1 MTAGRR
7 LARRAATAALLG
19 ALAVALAVS
28 ALLAVLRTTGPPG
41 RRGIELVALTPLG
54 LPLAGAALVLALLLV
69 LRSRRLALVA
79 AAAALVV
86 GGLHAWWLAPL
97 YVGASPAAA
106 AGPELVVMTQNFED
120 GDAAALAALVR
131 RHDVDV
137 LVLTD
142 SPSWQVEEVRAAGLR
157 RALPYTTRDHG
168 NGSVV
173 LSRFRITDDARV
185 SDGGDSRSMV
195 LHVPDLGRVHVV
207 AVHPTPPYQ
216 DGGRRWATDWQRI
229 LDRLEGRRHGG
240 GTDPLVVLG
249 DFNATRDHAPV
260 RALEEMGLR
269 DSGEVLNRGVVPTW
283 PANGWEERLGV
294 QVPAVVPLDH
304 VLTGPGLVPV
314 DLVVSDAALSD
325 HRAVIVTLVPA
336 AG

>member
-1 MTAGRR
+1 MTARRR

-19 ALAVALAVS
+19 ALTVALAVS

-69 LRSRRLALVA
+69 FRSRPLALAA

-97 YVGASPAAA
+97 YVGGSPAAA
-106 AGPELVVMTQNFED
+106 AGPGLVVMTQNFEE
-120 GDAAALAALVR
+120 GDAAALVTLVR

-142 SPSWQVEEVRAAGLR
+142 SPLGQVEEVRAAGLL

-173 LSRFRITDDARV
+173 WSRFRITDDARV
-185 SDGGDSRSMV
+185 SDGADSRSMV

-216 DGGRRWATDWQRI
+216 DGGRRWTTDWQRI
-229 LDRLEGRRHGG
+229 LDRLEDQQRTRDGA
-240 GTDPLVVLG
+240 PLVVLG
-249 DFNATRDHAPV
+249 DFNATRDHRPV
-260 RALEEMGLR
+260 RAMEEMGLR
-269 DSGEVLNRGVVPTW
+269 DSGELLNRGVVATW
-283 PANGWEERLGV
+283 PANGRERRFGV
-294 QVPAVVPLDH
+294 SVPTVLPLDH
-304 VLTGPGLVPV
+304 VLASPELVPT
-314 DLVVSDAALSD
+314 DLEVSDAAGSD
-325 HRAVIVTLVPA
+325 HRAVIVTLAPSS
-336 AG
+336 